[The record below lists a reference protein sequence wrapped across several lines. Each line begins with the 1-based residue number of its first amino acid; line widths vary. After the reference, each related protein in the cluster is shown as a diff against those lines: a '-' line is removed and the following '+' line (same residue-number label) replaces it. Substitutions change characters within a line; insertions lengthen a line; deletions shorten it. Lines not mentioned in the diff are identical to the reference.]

1 MPPLATVP
9 ENRVYVSPLRA
20 NSFIDD
26 FLRFSKG
33 LVVSDDRQAPGV
45 EIGRPGGVYRRVRIN
60 STFGKL
66 TLMATDGHLPFPYG
80 RESTG
85 YEVSR
90 TLPATLNK
98 AKAARVTVLVE
109 PYEAGGRDAVM
120 VQFPGGYIAEIHAI
134 TRR

>member
-1 MPPLATVP
+1 M
-9 ENRVYVSPLRA
+9 
-20 NSFIDD
+20 
-26 FLRFSKG
+26 
-33 LVVSDDRQAPGV
+33 SDDRQAPGV
-45 EIGRPGGVYRRVRIN
+45 EIGRPGGVYRRVRID

-85 YEVSR
+85 YEVSDL
-90 TLPATLNK
+90 TATLNK

-109 PYEAGGRDAVM
+109 PYEAGGRDAAHGSV
-120 VQFPGGYIAEIHAI
+120 PGRLHRGIHAI